1 MNERIEVQVGELL
14 RQRQFKLGTA
24 ESCTGGLIGH
34 LITNV
39 PGSSD
44 YYLGGTQVY
53 SNQIKH
59 KLLGVRSE
67 TLEKF
72 GAVSEETVVEM
83 ACGVREILDADIG
96 LAVSGIAG
104 PGGGTVDKPVGLVWI
119 GLAAPEFIGAWENHW
134 EGSRVQIKE
143 SAADRA
149 LDLLCSFL
157 QDYKIQKGDQKK
169 DNDSGSSRKPVEVWV
184 DIDQDGNMI
193 PTDFSLGG
201 VKYRIDSIGRQWVR
215 GKRRHFLVMVPID
228 KVYELIYEPQGGR
241 WFITIP
247 KLPGHTI

>member
-1 MNERIEVQVGELL
+1 MHEKIEVQVGELL
-14 RQRQFKLGTA
+14 RQHQFKLATA

-44 YYLGGTQVY
+44 YYLGGAQVY

-59 KLLGVRSE
+59 RLLGVRME

-104 PGGGTVDKPVGLVWI
+104 PGGGSVDKPVGLVWI
-119 GLAAPEFIGAWENHW
+119 GLAAPEFKGAWENHW
-134 EGSRVQIKE
+134 GGSRVQIKE
-143 SAADRA
+143 SAAYHA
-149 LDLLCSFL
+149 LDLLYSFL
-157 QDYKIQKGDQKK
+157 QEHKTLERANERDK
-169 DNDSGSSRKPVEVWV
+169 DSSSSRKPVEVWV
-184 DIDQDGNMI
+184 DIDQNGNML

-201 VKYRIDSIGRQWVR
+201 VKYRIDSIGRQWIR
-215 GKRRHFLVMVPID
+215 SNRRHFLVMVPID
-228 KVYELIYEPQGGR
+228 KVYELIFDPQEGR
-241 WFITIP
+241 WFLRIP
-247 KLPGHTI
+247 NLPGQTI